1 MASAGGGGQQSSSSN
16 QSQFQQQIPKW
27 QSDALTQMYN
37 AAAGTYGNVGNT
49 INQQMGG
56 AQDYINQTNRAAMP
70 EWQNQLAGGVY
81 QGMDNAN
88 RLSQSL
94 QQSLNAPTN
103 TQSIYA
109 QMMGGQGNTYADA
122 MKAGYAADANRAT
135 ANMLSNLDAR
145 ATASGMSGGSRHGTA
160 TSQGMYDINSNLQK
174 NLADVG
180 YNTFDKDLQN
190 KLNIAQQADQG
201 TLARQQ
207 LMSNMLGQQQGVSTG
222 ALGMGQ
228 NMQNLG
234 MGAFAPGMM
243 PWQNI
248 SNYANALG
256 SPTVLSSGSSSGKSN
271 AKGANAGASVLG
283 G

>member
-16 QSQFQQQIPKW
+16 QSQFQQKIPKW
-27 QSDALTQMYN
+27 QSDALTKMYK
-37 AAAGTYGNVGNT
+37 AAAGTYGSVGNT

-56 AQDYINQTNRAAMP
+56 AQDYINQTNQAAMP
-70 EWQNQLAGGVY
+70 EWQNQLGGGVY
-81 QGMDNAN
+81 QSMDNAN
-88 RLSQSL
+88 RLSESL

-103 TQSIYA
+103 TQSIYS

-122 MKAGYAADANRAT
+122 MKAGYTADANRAT

-256 SPTVLSSGSSSGKSN
+256 SPTVLSSGFSSGSSN
-271 AKGANAGASVLG
+271 AKGANGGVSALG

>member
-16 QSQFQQQIPKW
+16 QSQFQQKIPKW

-37 AAAGTYGNVGNT
+37 AAFGTYGNVGDA

-56 AQDYINQTNRAAMP
+56 AQNYINQTNQAAMP
-70 EWQNQLAGGVY
+70 AWQNQLGGGVY
-81 QGMDNAN
+81 QNMDNAN
-88 RLSQSL
+88 RLSESL

-103 TQSIYA
+103 TQSIYS

-122 MKAGYAADANRAT
+122 MKAGYTADANRAT

-256 SPTVLSSGSSSGKSN
+256 SPTVLSSGSSSGSSN
-271 AKGANAGASVLG
+271 AKGANAGGSVLG